1 MLIKQ
6 DWRQS
11 PLVEEGLDIDLF
23 THPETKQK
31 IVVARNVYGD
41 DAQIVLNAFYQKGV
55 RQVLYLGMAGSVADY
70 QIGDVVIPN
79 EFVDRHNNAVS
90 FEKNFAR
97 AFLSELANL
106 VNVYIDK
113 KQGWVQSLFDE
124 TQAVLLDWQAK
135 SVAAVDIEG
144 LHLARFAGNHPD
156 LKMAALFVISDQAL
170 GDITIE
176 ETNAFRGVID
186 ESVGKLLSVLFS
198 KVVKPD

>member
-1 MLIKQ
+1 M
-6 DWRQS
+6 
-11 PLVEEGLDIDLF
+11 
-23 THPETKQK
+23 
-31 IVVARNVYGD
+31 
-41 DAQIVLNAFYQKGV
+41 
-55 RQVLYLGMAGSVADY
+55 
-70 QIGDVVIPN
+70 
-79 EFVDRHNNAVS
+79 
-90 FEKNFAR
+90 
-97 AFLSELANL
+97 

-144 LHLARFAGNHPD
+144 LHLARFAGNHHD

-198 KVVKPD
+198 KLVKPD

>member
-1 MLIKQ
+1 M
-6 DWRQS
+6 
-11 PLVEEGLDIDLF
+11 
-23 THPETKQK
+23 
-31 IVVARNVYGD
+31 
-41 DAQIVLNAFYQKGV
+41 
-55 RQVLYLGMAGSVADY
+55 
-70 QIGDVVIPN
+70 
-79 EFVDRHNNAVS
+79 VS

-97 AFLSELANL
+97 AFLSDLTKL
-106 VNVYIDK
+106 VNVYSDK

-198 KVVKPD
+198 KLVKPD